1 MEKSKSCGYCNK
13 SFSTWKELLD
23 HTRIYHRS
31 LESAVV
37 KRRIP
42 AQNHEDQLHKKP
54 KIRKKVNKSKGNKT
68 HEKPLHKKSKNTKR
82 RNKSKRKKK
91 NQNSGIIDFE
101 PLTQKQKDEIKK
113 IRSAKKKLA
122 SIPKNVRRRGLNKKI
137 GKVHTKTESGRIV
150 LDDSLPPTLDHKGH
164 MGSESQIRMRSSPTK
179 NHEKPLHKKSKIK
192 KRRNK
197 SKKNEEQELTELF
210 DDFGNLKSRGSG
222 PFSVNNLN
230 FRKVK
235 HSVRGHWRVLESGKR
250 VWVKAHFRGD
260 R

>member
-1 MEKSKSCGYCNK
+1 
-13 SFSTWKELLD
+13 
-23 HTRIYHRS
+23 
-31 LESAVV
+31 
-37 KRRIP
+37 
-42 AQNHEDQLHKKP
+42 
-54 KIRKKVNKSKGNKT
+54 
-68 HEKPLHKKSKNTKR
+68 
-82 RNKSKRKKK
+82 KSKRKKK

-164 MGSESQIRMRSSPTK
+164 MGS
-179 NHEKPLHKKSKIK
+179 
-192 KRRNK
+192 
-197 SKKNEEQELTELF
+197 NEEQELTELF
-210 DDFGNLKSRGSG
+210 DDFGNLKSRGNG